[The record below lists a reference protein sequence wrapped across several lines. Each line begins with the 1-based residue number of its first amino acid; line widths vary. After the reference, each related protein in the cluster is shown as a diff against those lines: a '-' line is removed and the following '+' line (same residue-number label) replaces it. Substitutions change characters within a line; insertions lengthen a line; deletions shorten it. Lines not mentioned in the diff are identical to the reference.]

1 MIGRA
6 AQGRPWLFREI
17 AHFLTHG
24 EPIDPPQP
32 AEIRAVLRAHVQEL
46 HAFYGEFTGVRVA
59 RKHVSWYTHSLAAGA
74 PFRHAFNALE
84 SARDQLQ
91 ALDAYFDR
99 LASAGDTSAH
109 EAGEEELAA

>member
-6 AQGRPWLFREI
+6 AQGRPWIFREI

-24 EPIDPPQP
+24 EPAAPPGP

-46 HAFYGEFTGVRVA
+46 HAFYGELTGVRVA
-59 RKHVSWYTHSLAAGA
+59 RKHVSWYTQSLAAGA
-74 PFRHAFNALE
+74 QFRHTFNALE
-84 SARDQLQ
+84 SASGQLD

-99 LASAGDTSAH
+99 LASAGDTLAS
-109 EAGEEELAA
+109 ETGEELAA